1 MGNEYKLG
9 CIQFVMARVHPR
21 LAALI
26 GSPILSNL
34 ASSHDVS
41 TGHAGRSRRTHADHH
56 EPPAPP
62 RPALVVRHRQL
73 SRTAFAHSRDTL
85 RWLLGAL
92 GRRCRVRVTE
102 VSDDAWSSASS
113 DAGSDVDSV
122 LSDSDLQLDAYDPSQ
137 ETFAERIAALKDM
150 VSPSTRA
157 AISDAA
163 SSTKGWL
170 RWSVAKAGNA
180 AWIVTT
186 SALLVGLPLL
196 LSIEG
201 EAAIVQQ
208 EKEFAAQVR
217 SRPASPLAE
226 SFSNALGE
234 TAGAPSPRCMRS
246 TGSSGHK
253 ADDSFPQPG
262 ANPYGA
268 PPAGS
273 FPGQPAPQAGS
284 APQGIVPAGF

>member
-1 MGNEYKLG
+1 MVHEYESG
-9 CIQFVMARVHPR
+9 CIEFVINHR
-21 LAALI
+21 LVLI
-26 GSPILSNL
+26 ASSVANLIHRHSPI
-34 ASSHDVS
+34 A
-41 TGHAGRSRRTHADHH
+41 TM
-56 EPPAPP
+56 
-62 RPALVVRHRQL
+62 
-73 SRTAFAHSRDTL
+73 
-85 RWLLGAL
+85 
-92 GRRCRVRVTE
+92 VRVTE

-113 DAGSDVDSV
+113 DAGSDLDSV
-122 LSDSDLQLDAYDPSQ
+122 ISDSDLQLDTYDPSQ
-137 ETFAERIAALKDM
+137 ETFAERIAALKDI

-170 RWSVAKAGNA
+170 SWSVAKAGNA

-208 EKEFAAQVR
+208 EKEFAAQ
-217 SRPASPLAE
+217 
-226 SFSNALGE
+226 
-234 TAGAPSPRCMRS
+234 
-246 TGSSGHK
+246 
-253 ADDSFPQPG
+253 PG

-268 PPAGS
+268 PLAGS
-273 FPGQPAPQAGS
+273 FPGQPAPQAGA